1 MISVK
6 LQDTKS
12 IIRNQLH
19 FYILIMKHLR
29 KKFKNYPIQNSIKN
43 KIHKHKFKKKI
54 NKKKKKKQKKNINL
68 TEEVNDVYDENYNI
82 LLKKTG
88 EDTKGKRFL
97 VHGCNN

>member
-43 KIHKHKFKKKI
+43 KIHKHKF
-54 NKKKKKKQKKNINL
+54 N
-68 TEEVNDVYDENYNI
+68 
-82 LLKKTG
+82 
-88 EDTKGKRFL
+88 
-97 VHGCNN
+97 